1 MPDPYAAP
9 PPPGQQGG
17 PPRPTTVE
25 TAFWIAVVVPILV
38 TVLTVIS
45 FLVGQGFSEE
55 LMARS
60 LGETTPEALEFG
72 RAFMLVGFGLQ
83 TFFYLVLTGLWILFG
98 FKMRGGRN
106 WARVTLTVFAALW
119 AVQALVGLAFGG
131 AGNMD
136 MAGVPSDVQMPAA
149 MLVLDYVTNAVSL
162 VGMGA
167 FLALV
172 YLKQSNWYF
181 QAARLQ
187 G

>member
-9 PPPGQQGG
+9 PPPGQGG
-17 PPRPTTVE
+17 PSRPATVE

-38 TVLTVIS
+38 TVLTVVS

-60 LGETTPEALEFG
+60 MGEATPEALQFG
-72 RAFMLVGFGLQ
+72 RAFMLVVFGMQ

-119 AVQALVGLAFGG
+119 ALQALVGLATGG
-131 AGNMD
+131 AGTNMD
-136 MAGVPSDVQMPAA
+136 MAGVPSDVQVPAA

-162 VGMGA
+162 VGTGA

-181 QAARLQ
+181 QAARFQ
-187 G
+187 